1 MTSAMNSALFCV
13 CVLCLLC
20 FYFLLSPS
28 SFLLHFFCCFRPI
41 SLAIKY
47 TYMYVF
53 FSFNI
58 FLRSFALFLTTFQ
71 LDLLGTFIILLFH
84 NSDVAVCSFLAAF
97 VYIFH
102 MSFFIHFDLFYVIFF
117 FICFFS
123 LFLRSWAH
131 FRNNILLLD
140 NIYTRFCQ
148 SFFVNLFENHCA
160 WALANFCKRCMCDD
174 YGHKH
179 ICTHTHRLNRKE
191 AKLKQESVSCLI

>member
-1 MTSAMNSALFCV
+1 M

-84 NSDVAVCSFLAAF
+84 NSDVRLYTSFTCHFSYILICFMLFFSSSASFL
-97 VYIFH
+97 
-102 MSFFIHFDLFYVIFF
+102 SFCEVERISAIIFF
-117 FICFFS
+117 FWTTS
-123 LFLRSWAH
+123 
-131 FRNNILLLD
+131 
-140 NIYTRFCQ
+140 TRV
-148 SFFVNLFENHCA
+148 SVNLS
-160 WALANFCKRCMCDD
+160 L
-174 YGHKH
+174 
-179 ICTHTHRLNRKE
+179 
-191 AKLKQESVSCLI
+191 